1 MTGDEVGGAGE
12 SSGEVATFPGRGY
25 ARHDRTPPYCT
36 CYAALLGY
44 TTTIAIPEH
53 DWPSGGHVT
62 DHSSALDD
70 HSVTDQQSQALDQRA
85 SVIKTHGCHPACSR
99 VSAGSKGQQ

>member
-1 MTGDEVGGAGE
+1 M
-12 SSGEVATFPGRGY
+12 
-25 ARHDRTPPYCT
+25 
-36 CYAALLGY
+36 
-44 TTTIAIPEH
+44 
-53 DWPSGGHVT
+53 T

-85 SVIKTHGCHPACSR
+85 SVIKTHRRHPACSR